1 MVYSGASTGALV
13 LVNVAPPGASHQAA
27 SLPIPRGE
35 EASRGLMV
43 GILSEFSQSVT
54 ILDSLWVFT
63 AQLLAFDQVEP
74 SRGES
79 KSSWMMGEAAVP
91 SYKKD
96 KQCHFTRRINSA
108 IIKKESSADPQS
120 PMARSWQRQRWLMA
134 ASPRSW
140 PQMGDGAGG
149 GGQES
154 EPSRHRP
161 PSHIFYTSPPLQ
173 SLPRLKTSDT
183 LGRNK
188 HRDSLPCKQLVKW
201 GGDNAMDTHRRR
213 TTFLNISQPRV
224 CSPDL
229 CFKTK
234 TKFSQ

>member
-1 MVYSGASTGALV
+1 
-13 LVNVAPPGASHQAA
+13 
-27 SLPIPRGE
+27 
-35 EASRGLMV
+35 MV
-43 GILSEFSQSVT
+43 GILSQFSQSVT

-140 PQMGDGAGG
+140 PQMGAGG
-149 GGQES
+149 G
-154 EPSRHRP
+154 PLLVLVRN
-161 PSHIFYTSPPLQ
+161 PSHLAIGHHRTFFLHISASAIIAAVENKRHT
-173 SLPRLKTSDT
+173 R
-183 LGRNK
+183 GRQTQ
-188 HRDSLPCKQLVKW
+188 R
-201 GGDNAMDTHRRR
+201 
-213 TTFLNISQPRV
+213 
-224 CSPDL
+224 
-229 CFKTK
+229 
-234 TKFSQ
+234 